1 LVHLSE
7 LSLDARITLTT
18 ADELPP
24 RIEPFHPYHHR
35 QPDRSRPGAGR
46 NDLLELIAER
56 RTLIDRPQPF
66 QEVVRERFQKG
77 NRLVLL
83 CAVGIAVRTLAPVL
97 RDKYHDPAVLGAG
110 RTRAVCRAD
119 LCPATKGGA
128 NEWARQVAEFLGAQA
143 VITGAQRYTQP
154 MLVAGLG
161 CNRGCPLEPLL
172 ALLDQTLTDHGLRRS
187 DLSALASIE
196 LKRDETG
203 LHELAAELS
212 LPIAFYSAMVL
223 NDYSDRLSRKSEIV
237 FRETGCYGVA
247 EAAALAHAE
256 RLISHDFQAE
266 LIIPKQK
273 NADATLAV
281 ARIYGNRD
289 T

>member
-1 LVHLSE
+1 M
-7 LSLDARITLTT
+7 RPITLISLT
-18 ADELPP
+18 D
-24 RIEPFHPYHHR
+24 
-35 QPDRSRPGAGR
+35 PGQA
-46 NDLLELIAER
+46 LAER
-56 RTLIDRPQPF
+56 LRVLLPNAEHLYRPQPF
-66 QEVVRERFQKG
+66 QNTVHSRFLAG
-77 NRLVLL
+77 HRLILL

-97 RDKYHDPAVLGAG
+97 RDKYQDPAVLVLDEHG
-110 RTRAVCRAD
+110 RFVVPI
-119 LCPATKGGA
+119 LSGHEGGA

-154 MLVAGLG
+154 LLVAGLG

-172 ALLDQTLTDHGLRRS
+172 ALLDQTLTSHGLQRS
-187 DLSALASIE
+187 DLRALASIE
-196 LKRDETG
+196 LKKNESG
-203 LHELAAELS
+203 LHQLAALLE
-212 LPIAFYSAMVL
+212 LPIQFYSAETL
-223 NDYSDRLSRKSEIV
+223 NQYGDRLSRKSEIV

-256 RLISHDFQAE
+256 RLVNHDYQAE

-289 T
+289 G